1 MKTSRFFVFLIGLT
15 VTGLL
20 LFHPATRVVKGV
32 KANTGC
38 TASTIGATYGFALDG
53 LGTSSRDVAHV
64 GGFVPVAAA
73 GTFSFNSGAGTVS
86 RALTFDFGGLI
97 TSGVSDSG
105 TYTVNSDCTGAATF
119 PDVSETFN
127 LVIVSGGNEI
137 KFILTAPGT
146 VTAGS
151 MTKQ

>member
-1 MKTSRFFVFLIGLT
+1 MKTYKLLLPVLGLA
-15 VTGLL
+15 VIGLL
-20 LFHPATRVVKGV
+20 LFHPASVRLV
-32 KANTGC
+32 KANSC
-38 TASTIGATYGFALDG
+38 TASTIGGTYGFAFLDG
-53 LGTSSRDVAHV
+53 LGTSSRDVPHI

-73 GTFSFNSGAGTVS
+73 GTFSFNSGTGTVS
-86 RALTFDFGGLI
+86 RAFTFDFGGVI
-97 TSGVSDSG
+97 TPGVSDSG
-105 TYTVNSDCTGAATF
+105 PYTVNADCTGTATF
-119 PDVSETFN
+119 PDVNETFN